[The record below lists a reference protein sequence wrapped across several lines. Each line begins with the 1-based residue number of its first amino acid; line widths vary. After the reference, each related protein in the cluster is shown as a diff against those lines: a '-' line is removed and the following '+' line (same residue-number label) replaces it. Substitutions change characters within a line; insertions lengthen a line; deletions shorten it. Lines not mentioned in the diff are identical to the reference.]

1 MYVKRAFFAL
11 IACVSFL
18 GAQTA
23 EDPAP
28 TFRSDT
34 RLVVLHAAVTDKE
47 GHHISNL
54 PRSAFQVYENGAEQH
69 IKIFRHEDIPVSLG
83 LVIDNSASMRDKRA
97 KVEAASLALVRAS
110 NPEDEVFILNFND
123 EPSLDQEFTNNINTL
138 QASIARVDSRGGTAM
153 RDAIQMAIDH
163 LYNRASKDKKILL
176 VITDGEDNESKKAT
190 VGSILADAQDAGI
203 MVYTIGLLN
212 EEDPRAAKRAKRD
225 LDAITF
231 ATGGQAFYPKDVSEV
246 DRIAAQVAHDVR
258 NQYTIAYS
266 PSNPALDGTF
276 RTIKVLVNAPN
287 AVVRSRSGY
296 YASPESTAQLK
307 K

>member
-1 MYVKRAFFAL
+1 MKSAL
-11 IACVSFL
+11 LTLTACVSFVW
-18 GAQTA
+18 GQRA
-23 EDPAP
+23 EERTP

-47 GHHISNL
+47 GHHVSNL
-54 PRSAFQVYENGAEQH
+54 PRSAFQVYENGAEQQ
-69 IKIFRHEDIPVSLG
+69 IKIFRHEDMPVSLG

-97 KVEAASLALVRAS
+97 KVEAASLALVKAS

-123 EPSLDQEFTNNINTL
+123 EMSLDQDFTNDIKTL
-138 QASIARVDSRGGTAM
+138 QARIARVDSRGGTAM
-153 RDAIQMAIDH
+153 RDAIQMAVDH
-163 LYNRASKDKKILL
+163 LYNRASKDKKVLV

-190 VGSILADAQDAGI
+190 LGSILADAQDAGVMI
-203 MVYTIGLLN
+203 YTIGLLN

-225 LDAITF
+225 LDAITL

-246 DRIAAQVAHDVR
+246 DRIAGQVAHDVR

-276 RTIKVLVNAPN
+276 RNIKVLVNAPN
-287 AVVRSRSGY
+287 AIVRSRSGY